1 MEEYSRESSEMTLP
15 VGKIAMYEGRPY
27 LEVPRH
33 WHWGVGVGR
42 G

>member
-1 MEEYSRESSEMTLP
+1 MEEYSRESSEMTP
-15 VGKIAMYEGRPY
+15 PIGKIATYEARAY